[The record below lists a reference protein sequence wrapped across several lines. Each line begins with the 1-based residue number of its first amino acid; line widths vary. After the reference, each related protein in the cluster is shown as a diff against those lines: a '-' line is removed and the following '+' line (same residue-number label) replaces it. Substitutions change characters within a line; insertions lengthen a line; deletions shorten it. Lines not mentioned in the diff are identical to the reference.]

1 MLSYVNHCCSGLAL
15 TAIHKRVTGAMFN
28 IDKNPPSKSITF
40 LELLR
45 KVYDSD
51 ILHPPMPYDPLAT
64 ARIKN
69 AIADGRGEE
78 LVKLCALYHISDNI
92 TDAEVAQKTEECI
105 WVATLLFAATGK
117 KGRKPR
123 LDFFLM
129 HLLTSSLFLRP
140 MCAVLKKAEHKAALL
155 RAYVPVMLLI
165 TLTRGRPR
173 IDPELLMSYTHV
185 PRPPPSGQAQI
196 QPGPTSTGN
205 PEDDA
210 DYHPWPALIEGVQYH
225 SDSHVL
231 KSMRTLIFAAQ
242 NFGDKGPG
250 EVVGTFGSGPDGK
263 KGETHAGISKVDGT
277 IFVRAAGIMMDNLG
291 WLGRGQKGGKWDQS
305 ALGWDAAWDS
315 GD

>member
-1 MLSYVNHCCSGLAL
+1 VFD
-15 TAIHKRVTGAMFN
+15 V
-28 IDKNPPSKSITF
+28 DKNPPRQSVTL

-51 ILHPPMPYDPLAT
+51 ILHPPMPYDPDAFVN
-64 ARIKN
+64 ARMKK
-69 AIADGRGEE
+69 AVADGRGEE
-78 LVKLCALYHISDNI
+78 LVKLCALYHISDSI
-92 TDAEVAQKTEECI
+92 TDAEVAQKTEEYI

-140 MCAVLKKAEHKAALL
+140 MCAVLRKSEHKAALL

-165 TLTRGRPR
+165 TLARGRPR
-173 IDPELLMSYTHV
+173 IDPELLMSYTDV
-185 PRPPPSGQAQI
+185 PRPPPSGQAKL
-196 QPGPTSTGN
+196 QPGPTATGN

-210 DYHPWPALIEGVQYH
+210 DYNPWPALIEGVLYH

-242 NFGDKGPG
+242 HFGDKGPG
-250 EVVGTFGSGPDGK
+250 ELVGTFGSGTDGK
-263 KGETHAGISKVDGT
+263 REETHAGISKVDGT
-277 IFVRAAGIMMDNLG
+277 IFVRAAGIMMDSLG
-291 WLGRGQKGGKWDQS
+291 WLGRGQKGGEWDRS

>member
-1 MLSYVNHCCSGLAL
+1 MALTIRLGLAQ
-15 TAIHKRVTGAMFN
+15 TAIHIPVTGTVFDV
-28 IDKNPPSKSITF
+28 DKNPPSESVTL

-45 KVYDSD
+45 KVYDSE
-51 ILHPPMPYDPLAT
+51 ILHPPMPYDPDVFVN
-64 ARIKN
+64 ARMKK
-69 AIADGRGEE
+69 AVADGRGEE
-78 LVKLCALYHISDNI
+78 FVKLCALYHISDNI

-105 WVATLLFAATGK
+105 WVATLLFAATGR

-123 LDFFLM
+123 LDFLLM

-140 MCAVLKKAEHKAALL
+140 MCAVLRKAEHKAALL
-155 RAYVPVMLLI
+155 RAYVPALLLA
-165 TLTRGRPR
+165 TLIRGRPR
-173 IDPELLMSYTHV
+173 IDPELLMSYTDV
-185 PRPPPSGQAQI
+185 PRPPSSDKAKI

-210 DYHPWPALIEGVQYH
+210 DYHPWPALVEGVQYH

-231 KSMRTLIFAAQ
+231 KSMRTLIFAARH
-242 NFGDKGPG
+242 FGDKGPG
-250 EVVGTFGSGPDGK
+250 EIVGTFRSGADGK
-263 KGETHAGISKVDGT
+263 NEETHTGISKVDGT

-291 WLGRGQKGGKWDQS
+291 WLGCGQKEGKWDRS

>member
-1 MLSYVNHCCSGLAL
+1 
-15 TAIHKRVTGAMFN
+15 
-28 IDKNPPSKSITF
+28 
-40 LELLR
+40 
-45 KVYDSD
+45 
-51 ILHPPMPYDPLAT
+51 MPYDPDVFINT
-64 ARIKN
+64 RMKN
-69 AIADGRGEE
+69 AVAKGRGEE
-78 LVKLCALYHISDNI
+78 LVKLCALYHISDDI

-105 WVATLLFAATGK
+105 WVATLLFAATGR

-155 RAYVPVMLLI
+155 RAYVPTLLLI

-173 IDPELLMSYTHV
+173 IDPELLMSYTDV
-185 PRPPPSGQAQI
+185 PRPPSSDKAKI

-210 DYHPWPALIEGVQYH
+210 DYHPWPALVEGVQYH

-242 NFGDKGPG
+242 HFGDKGPG
-250 EVVGTFGSGPDGK
+250 EIVGTFRSGADGEK
-263 KGETHAGISKVDGT
+263 EETHTGISKVDGT

-291 WLGRGQKGGKWDQS
+291 WLGRGQKEGEWDRS
-305 ALGWDAAWDS
+305 ALGWEAAWDS